1 MDFELPEELKLL
13 KNTVRTFVDRE
24 LIPVEMNAMDGPG
37 MRPEVRADLERKAK
51 DLGLWLLDVPT
62 EYGGQGLSLLGMVV
76 VWEEIS
82 RTVALPPRGPGV
94 FGPDLR
100 PVLFTLNPAQKEKYL
115 FPVLRGEK
123 TTAFAQSEPD
133 AGSDPGAMRTTAVR
147 KGDHYV
153 INGYKRWITKA
164 QDADFLQLVAA
175 TDRSKGSR
183 GGLSMFLVDTA
194 TPGVKIVRRT
204 PTMMSDMPCEIAL
217 DDVIV
222 PAENL
227 IGKEGE
233 GMRQAQSWITAGRLY
248 QACRGLGVAK
258 RCLDLAVSYAKQ
270 RVTFGAP
277 LADRQ
282 AVQFMIA
289 DSFTEHR
296 MTQLFVYQL
305 AARTDAG
312 VAARHESYMAK
323 ITHRTWLP
331 RRRPLHADSRWD
343 WVGRGNADLADVA
356 RRAQLHDY
364 RGTCGSHAHGARARN
379 LPRAGLRARELYRPG
394 VSAGYCHAPAPQSR
408 ARSAFSMSSLGSIS
422 A

>member
-1 MDFELPEELKLL
+1 MDFDLPEELKLL

-24 LIPVEMNAMDGPG
+24 LIPVEMNAMDGPS
-37 MRPEVRADLERKAK
+37 MRPQVRADLERKAK
-51 DLGLWLLDVPT
+51 ELGLWLLDVPT

-82 RTVALPPRGPGV
+82 RSVALPPRGPGV
-94 FGPDLR
+94 FGPDVK
-100 PVLFTLNPAQKEKYL
+100 PILFTLNPTQKEKYL
-115 FPVLRGEK
+115 YPVLRGEK

-164 QDADFLQLVAA
+164 GDADFLQLVAA

-194 TPGVKIVRRT
+194 TPGVKMVRRT
-204 PTMMSDMPCEIAL
+204 PTMMSDMPYEIAL
-217 DDVIV
+217 DDVVV

-227 IGKEGE
+227 IGKEGD

-248 QACRGLGVAK
+248 QACRGLGVAR
-258 RCLDLAVSYAKQ
+258 RCMDLAISYAKQ

-282 AVQFMIA
+282 AVQFMMA
-289 DSFTEHR
+289 DSAIEHH
-296 MTQLFVYQL
+296 MTQLMVYNL
-305 AARTDAG
+305 AARTDAS

-323 ITHRTWLP
+323 IAGTELGFRVADRCMQIHGGMGLAAELP
-331 RRRPLHADSRWD
+331 I
-343 WVGRGNADLADVA
+343 
-356 RRAQLHDY
+356 AQMWRD
-364 RGTCGSHAHGARARN
+364 
-379 LPRAGLRARELYRPG
+379 
-394 VSAGYCHAPAPQSR
+394 
-408 ARSAFSMSSLGSIS
+408 ARSFMITEGPVEVMRMVLARDVLRGQD
-422 A
+422 

>member
-37 MRPEVRADLERKAK
+37 MRPDVRADLERKAK
-51 DLGLWLLDVPT
+51 DLGLWMLDVPT
-62 EYGGQGLSLLGMVV
+62 EYGGQGLGLLGMVV
-76 VWEEIS
+76 VWEEVA

-94 FGPDLR
+94 FGPDVR

-227 IGKEGE
+227 IGK
-233 GMRQAQSWITAGRLY
+233 
-248 QACRGLGVAK
+248 
-258 RCLDLAVSYAKQ
+258 
-270 RVTFGAP
+270 
-277 LADRQ
+277 
-282 AVQFMIA
+282 
-289 DSFTEHR
+289 
-296 MTQLFVYQL
+296 
-305 AARTDAG
+305 
-312 VAARHESYMAK
+312 
-323 ITHRTWLP
+323 
-331 RRRPLHADSRWD
+331 
-343 WVGRGNADLADVA
+343 
-356 RRAQLHDY
+356 
-364 RGTCGSHAHGARARN
+364 
-379 LPRAGLRARELYRPG
+379 
-394 VSAGYCHAPAPQSR
+394 
-408 ARSAFSMSSLGSIS
+408 
-422 A
+422 

>member
-62 EYGGQGLSLLGMVV
+62 EYGGQGLGLLGMVV
-76 VWEEIS
+76 VWEEVA

-94 FGPDLR
+94 FGPDVR

-248 QACRGLGVAK
+248 QACRGLGV
-258 RCLDLAVSYAKQ
+258 
-270 RVTFGAP
+270 P

-312 VAARHESYMAK
+312 VASRHESYMAK
-323 ITHRTWLP
+323 ISGTELGFRV
-331 RRRPLHADSRWD
+331 ADRCMQIH
-343 WVGRGNADLADVA
+343 GGIGLAAEMPIAQMWRDA
-356 RRAQLHDY
+356 RSFMITEGPVEVMRMVL
-364 RGTCGSHAHGARARN
+364 
-379 LPRAGLRARELYRPG
+379 AREIFRG
-394 VSAGYCHAPAPQSR
+394 QA
-408 ARSAFSMSSLGSIS
+408 
-422 A
+422 